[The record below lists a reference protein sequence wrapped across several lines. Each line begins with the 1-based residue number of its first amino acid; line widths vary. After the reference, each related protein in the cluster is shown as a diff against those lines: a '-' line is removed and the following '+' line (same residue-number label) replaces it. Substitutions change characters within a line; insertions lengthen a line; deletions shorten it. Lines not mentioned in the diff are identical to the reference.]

1 MENVKAWTGMTIHS
15 VMLMSLNFNLKCT
28 GAVEVEGFEQKH
40 MIRLPS

>member
-28 GAVEVEGFEQKH
+28 GAVEGFEQKL